1 MALRLQPNQLCTIP
15 VGTYMR
21 ISVYRPEHQAKLLRL
36 MEHTGAI
43 NPTRVVEQLIEEAAM
58 RLDSLES
65 GTNVTKQDQEEQH
78 P

>member
-1 MALRLQPNQLCTIP
+1 
-15 VGTYMR
+15 MR

-36 MEHTGAI
+36 MNQTGAL

-58 RLDSLES
+58 RLDSLDKS
-65 GTNVTKQDQEEQH
+65 GTNVNEQHQKEQH

>member
-1 MALRLQPNQLCTIP
+1 MALGLQPNRLCTIP
-15 VGTYMR
+15 VETHMR

-58 RLDSLES
+58 RLDSQG
-65 GTNVTKQDQEEQH
+65 GTNVNEQHQEEQH

>member
-1 MALRLQPNQLCTIP
+1 
-15 VGTYMR
+15 MR

-43 NPTRVVEQLIEEAAM
+43 NPTRLIEQLIVEAAM

-65 GTNVTKQDQEEQH
+65 GTNVNEQHREEQC

>member
-1 MALRLQPNQLCTIP
+1 
-15 VGTYMR
+15 MR

-43 NPTRVVEQLIEEAAM
+43 NPTRLIEQLIVEAAM
-58 RLDSLES
+58 RLDSLEKS
-65 GTNVTKQDQEEQH
+65 GTNVNEQHQEEQH

>member
-1 MALRLQPNQLCTIP
+1 MALGLQPNRPHTIP
-15 VGTYMR
+15 VGTHMR

-36 MEHTGAI
+36 MEHTGAL

-65 GTNVTKQDQEEQH
+65 GTNVNEQHQEEQY

>member
-1 MALRLQPNQLCTIP
+1 
-15 VGTYMR
+15 MR

-36 MEHTGAI
+36 MEFTGAI
-43 NPTRVVEQLIEEAAM
+43 NPTRLIEQLIVEAAM

-65 GTNVTKQDQEEQH
+65 GTNVTKQDQEEQY

>member
-1 MALRLQPNQLCTIP
+1 
-15 VGTYMR
+15 MR

-43 NPTRVVEQLIEEAAM
+43 NPTRAVEQLIEEAAM
-58 RLDSLES
+58 RLDSQG
-65 GTNVTKQDQEEQH
+65 GTNVNEQHQEEQH

>member
-1 MALRLQPNQLCTIP
+1 
-15 VGTYMR
+15 MR

-43 NPTRVVEQLIEEAAM
+43 NPTRAVEQLIEEAAM

-65 GTNVTKQDQEEQH
+65 GTNVNEQHQEEQH

>member
-1 MALRLQPNQLCTIP
+1 
-15 VGTYMR
+15 MR

-43 NPTRVVEQLIEEAAM
+43 NPTRLVEQLIEEAAM
-58 RLDSLES
+58 RLDSLMS
-65 GTNVTKQDQEEQH
+65 GTNVNKQDQDQH

>member
-1 MALRLQPNQLCTIP
+1 
-15 VGTYMR
+15 MR

-36 MEHTGAI
+36 MEFTGVI
-43 NPTRVVEQLIEEAAM
+43 NPTRLIEQLIVEAAM

-65 GTNVTKQDQEEQH
+65 GTNVTKQDQEEQY

>member
-1 MALRLQPNQLCTIP
+1 
-15 VGTYMR
+15 MR

-58 RLDSLES
+58 RLDSQG
-65 GTNVTKQDQEEQH
+65 GTNVNEQHQEEQH

>member
-1 MALRLQPNQLCTIP
+1 MALGLQPNRLYTIP
-15 VGTYMR
+15 VGTHMR

-36 MEHTGAI
+36 MEHTGAL
-43 NPTRVVEQLIEEAAM
+43 NPTRLVEQLIEEAAM

-65 GTNVTKQDQEEQH
+65 GTNVNKQDQQQN

>member
-1 MALRLQPNQLCTIP
+1 
-15 VGTYMR
+15 MR

-43 NPTRVVEQLIEEAAM
+43 NPTRLIEQLIVEAAM
-58 RLDSLES
+58 RLDSLEKS
-65 GTNVTKQDQEEQH
+65 GTNVNEQHQEEHH

>member
-1 MALRLQPNQLCTIP
+1 
-15 VGTYMR
+15 
-21 ISVYRPEHQAKLLRL
+21 

-43 NPTRVVEQLIEEAAM
+43 NPTRAVEQLIEEAAM

-65 GTNVTKQDQEEQH
+65 GTNVNEQHQEEQH

>member
-1 MALRLQPNQLCTIP
+1 
-15 VGTYMR
+15 MR

-36 MEHTGAI
+36 MEYTGAI
-43 NPTRVVEQLIEEAAM
+43 NPTRLIEQLIVEAAM

-65 GTNVTKQDQEEQH
+65 GTNVTKQDQEEY

>member
-1 MALRLQPNQLCTIP
+1 
-15 VGTYMR
+15 MR

-43 NPTRVVEQLIEEAAM
+43 NPTRAVEQLIEEAVM

-65 GTNVTKQDQEEQH
+65 GTNVNEQHQEEQYL
-78 P
+78 